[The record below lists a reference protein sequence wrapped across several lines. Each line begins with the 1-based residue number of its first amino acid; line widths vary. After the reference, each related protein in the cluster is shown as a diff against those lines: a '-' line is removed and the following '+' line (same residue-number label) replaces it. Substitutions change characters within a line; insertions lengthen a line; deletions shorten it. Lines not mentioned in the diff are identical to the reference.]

1 MGQLKQV
8 CTQLHIGRTVVQ
20 SEENYNTRSPMDR
33 LVMQLKTNVYAYK
46 QESGAVRTKLKYII
60 TYIHILVDRTDVQ
73 YKQNC
78 YCYRTVV

>member
-1 MGQLKQV
+1 M
-8 CTQLHIGRTVVQ
+8 VQ
-20 SEENYNTRSPMDR
+20 SEKKYDTQSHMDR
-33 LVMQLKTNVYAYK
+33 LVMQLETNVYAYK

-73 YKQNC
+73 YKRNC